1 MHQYRIASV
10 IDRLMIEMIAA
21 MQMRKK
27 FRFFVMMLI
36 AVLIPL
42 IRYCM
47 YNIHVLRRILLKVH
61 RNIM

>member
-27 FRFFVMMLI
+27 TIFCYDTSCSHSTNTVY
-36 AVLIPL
+36 ACTTSTYYV
-42 IRYCM
+42 
-47 YNIHVLRRILLKVH
+47 LLKVH